1 MYEDLIQA
9 VAESA
14 NGSKQTARMIQ
25 EYVPGKQITLAHV
38 VTRPQEKV
46 YKKLGLADE
55 YHEAIGI
62 LTITPAEASI
72 IAADICSKSAN
83 IELGFVDRFSG
94 SVIIVGTISHVDA
107 ALKSVLNAFEHK
119 LRFEICPVTKS

>member
-9 VAESA
+9 MASTANES
-14 NGSKQTARMIQ
+14 NQKARMIQ

-46 YKKLGLADE
+46 YKKLGLADQ

-62 LTITPAEASI
+62 LTITPSEASI

-83 IELGFVDRFSG
+83 VELGFVDRFSG
-94 SVIIVGTISHVDA
+94 SVIIVGTISHVES
-107 ALKSVLNAFEHK
+107 ALNSVLTSFNNK
-119 LRFEICPVTKS
+119 LHFTICDVTKS

>member
-9 VAESA
+9 MASTANES
-14 NGSKQTARMIQ
+14 NQKARMIQ
-25 EYVPGKQITLAHV
+25 EYVPGKQIALAHV

-46 YKKLGLADE
+46 YKKLGLADQ

-62 LTITPAEASI
+62 LTITPSEASI

-83 IELGFVDRFSG
+83 VELGFVDRFSG
-94 SVIIVGTISHVDA
+94 SVIIVGTISHVES
-107 ALKSVLNAFEHK
+107 ALNSVLTSFNNK
-119 LRFEICPVTKS
+119 LHFTICDVTKS

>member
-14 NGSKQTARMIQ
+14 NESNQKARMIQ

-107 ALKSVLNAFEHK
+107 ALRSVLTSFQNK
-119 LRFEICPVTKS
+119 LHFTICEVTKS

>member
-14 NGSKQTARMIQ
+14 NESKQKARMIQ

-62 LTITPAEASI
+62 LTITPSEASI

-107 ALKSVLNAFEHK
+107 ALRSVLNSFQNK
-119 LRFEICPVTKS
+119 LRFTICEVTKS